1 MPDLIQIKEYTDS
14 ETTNIVL
21 DTLEKNKQALVFV
34 NSKSSAEKTAE
45 TIALEIKKQKLAVNL
60 ECNRLAEEILNA
72 LSKPTKQCERAAA
85 CIKYGIAFHHAGLV
99 QKQKTAIENAFRT
112 GIIKCI
118 ACTPTLAMGVDL
130 PAYRAII
137 RDLKRF
143 SKNWGSTSIS
153 VLEYQQMAG
162 RAGRPGKD
170 TKGEAITIAKTDA
183 EKENIYE
190 EFITGDVEDIY
201 SKLAIEPV
209 LRTYL
214 LSLIATEYVRT
225 KEQILSF
232 FSKTFWA
239 YQYKD
244 MVRLEKIINKMLKLL
259 KEYGFIET
267 NEEEFSSAA
276 EYETLAYTA
285 TGVGKRVAELYLD
298 PLTAYQL
305 ICGMKRTKT
314 KSITSFTLLH
324 LICTQLE
331 LRPLLTVKTK
341 EYEEVEQVL
350 LKHTADLLVSEP
362 QMYDPEYD
370 EFLKSIKTSLFFEAW
385 IHEAGEEEI
394 LKQFDVRPGELHA
407 KKERADWILYACV
420 EMAKLLQFHELEKE
434 FLKLRVRVEQGVKE
448 ELFALLRLEGVG
460 RVRARKLYDH
470 KLRDLGAIKA
480 VDMTTLT
487 QLLGPKTA
495 VSLKKQVGIDVEK
508 IPVKENKRKGQISLM
523 DY

>member
-1 MPDLIQIKEYTDS
+1 
-14 ETTNIVL
+14 
-21 DTLEKNKQALVFV
+21 
-34 NSKSSAEKTAE
+34 
-45 TIALEIKKQKLAVNL
+45 
-60 ECNRLAEEILNA
+60 
-72 LSKPTKQCERAAA
+72 
-85 CIKYGIAFHHAGLV
+85 
-99 QKQKTAIENAFRT
+99 
-112 GIIKCI
+112 
-118 ACTPTLAMGVDL
+118 
-130 PAYRAII
+130 
-137 RDLKRF
+137 
-143 SKNWGSTSIS
+143 
-153 VLEYQQMAG
+153 
-162 RAGRPGKD
+162 
-170 TKGEAITIAKTDA
+170 
-183 EKENIYE
+183 
-190 EFITGDVEDIY
+190 
-201 SKLAIEPV
+201 
-209 LRTYL
+209 
-214 LSLIATEYVRT
+214 
-225 KEQILSF
+225 
-232 FSKTFWA
+232 
-239 YQYKD
+239 
-244 MVRLEKIINKMLKLL
+244 
-259 KEYGFIET
+259 
-267 NEEEFSSAA
+267 
-276 EYETLAYTA
+276 
-285 TGVGKRVAELYLD
+285 VGKRVAELYLD